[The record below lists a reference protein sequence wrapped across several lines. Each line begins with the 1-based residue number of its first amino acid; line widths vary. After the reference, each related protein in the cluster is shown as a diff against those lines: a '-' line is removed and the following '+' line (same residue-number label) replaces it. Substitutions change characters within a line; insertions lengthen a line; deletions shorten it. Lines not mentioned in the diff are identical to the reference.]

1 MDDCILEN
9 LCELKE
15 TRDVIDNNVHN
26 SIMNCIY
33 GKKSVC
39 IFKFQSFNEHD
50 LSINVY
56 SMNNIHYQCKMSN
69 MKCIYAFMCDDIDG
83 LRNYICYLLSRSRNK
98 YNDAYTISRY
108 DLKNIVNI
116 VNENI
121 NLFRF

>member
-1 MDDCILEN
+1 MDCIPDN

-15 TRDVIDNNVHN
+15 KRDVIDNNVHN
-26 SIMNCIY
+26 SLMSCIY
-33 GKKSVC
+33 GKKAVC
-39 IFKFQSFNEHD
+39 IFKLESFNEHD

-56 SMNNIHYQCKMSN
+56 SMNNIHYQCKVSN

-83 LRNYICYLLSRSRNK
+83 LNNYIRYLLSRSRNK